1 MKKLL
6 LLGDSIRENY
16 QDAVTAALAGAL
28 SAHFPGV
35 DFVVSQTANPIKYM

>member
-16 QDAVTAALAGAL
+16 QDAVTAALAGRAEVVHPTQNCA
-28 SAHFPGV
+28 SA
-35 DFVVSQTANPIKYM
+35 SYTLC